1 MRDGAASPLT
11 LRPIHAISN
20 GRGGLDD
27 RVTRSHLRGCEESP
41 DSMRRRC
48 RVTPGGGNPRESATE
63 NRPPCIRRV
72 RVKRWGK
79 SPPGGR
85 QRNPHGKPHR
95 EQCRIGIARGETR
108 RAALPQQIR
117 VGSLIRPVT
126 AGPEEWSSIRGR
138 LRGTESG
145 LQALRADFRF
155 DHGKADP
162 FPAIVS
168 DHTEKNSPQP
178 CFAPREMDR
187 EEKYLRLFPSAP
199 IPL

>member
-1 MRDGAASPLT
+1 
-11 LRPIHAISN
+11 
-20 GRGGLDD
+20 
-27 RVTRSHLRGCEESP
+27 
-41 DSMRRRC
+41 MRRRC

-79 SPPGGR
+79 SPPGGW
-85 QRNPHGKPHR
+85 QQTPHGKPHR

-145 LQALRADFRF
+145 LQALRADSRH
-155 DHGKADP
+155 DSRQIG
-162 FPAIVS
+162 S
-168 DHTEKNSPQP
+168 YS
-178 CFAPREMDR
+178 R
-187 EEKYLRLFPSAP
+187 RLFPLTPENRAARRGTGREIPAPLSFRSGSALVCAANP
-199 IPL
+199 VPGFP